1 MVPSVGGTFWAVS
14 RVDDSFG
21 GIGSRRYFLTVSR
34 VGGIFF
40 AEALKPKYGGIFSA
54 VMQYGGKFWRWAL
67 FRFSAVTLSNWQ

>member
-14 RVDDSFG
+14 RVDSFG

-67 FRFSAVTLSNWQ
+67 FRFSAVILSNWQ